1 MEWTLRELR
10 VFVTAAEL
18 GSFTEAAGRLH
29 VSQAAVSRT
38 IASLERTVGDRLL
51 RRVPRGCELTSVGH
65 QLLPEARRVLAEADR
80 FTTFVGSRHGR
91 LRLGYAWAALGRH
104 TTPLQRQWARDHDD
118 IDLEVVRHNT
128 ATSGLAEG
136 LCEVAVV
143 RSPVDERRFD
153 SVVVGLEQR
162 VVAFAVDDPQWA
174 RRRRLRLAEI
184 AERTVIV
191 DPRSGTTTED
201 LWRGAERVPRFIESG
216 DVVGWLDLIAAGRG
230 VGITAAATADHHP
243 GPGVVYRPVT
253 DGPRIAVRLAWWR
266 DARPRGLDDLV
277 DAVTARYAGV

>member
-1 MEWTLRELR
+1 MEWTLRELK

-38 IASLERTVGDRLL
+38 VAALERTVGDRLL

-80 FTTFVGSRHGR
+80 FTTYVSSRHGR

-104 TTPLQRQWARDHDD
+104 TTPVLRQWARDHDD
-118 IDLEVVRHNT
+118 IDLEIVRHNT

-136 LCEVAVV
+136 LCEVAIV
-143 RSPVDERRFD
+143 RAAVDERRFD

-162 VVAFAVDDPQWA
+162 VVAFAVDDPEWA

-191 DPRSGTTTED
+191 DLRSGTTTQE
-201 LWRGAERVPRFIESG
+201 LWRGAERAPHFIESS

-230 VGITAAATADHHP
+230 VGITASATADHHP

-253 DGPRIAVRLAWWR
+253 DGPRIPVRLVWWR

-277 DAVTARYAGV
+277 DAVTARYARA

>member
-1 MEWTLRELR
+1 MP
-10 VFVTAAEL
+10 
-18 GSFTEAAGRLH
+18 GKG
-29 VSQAAVSRT
+29 
-38 IASLERTVGDRLL
+38 
-51 RRVPRGCELTSVGH
+51 VGH

-80 FTTFVGSRHGR
+80 FTTYVRNRHGR

-104 TTPLQRQWARDHDD
+104 TTPLQRQWARHHDD

-162 VVAFAVDDPQWA
+162 VVAFAVDDPEWA

-184 AERTVIV
+184 ATRTVIV
-191 DPRSGTTTED
+191 DLRSGTTTQD
-201 LWRGAERVPRFIESG
+201 LWRGSEQVPHFIESS

-230 VGITAAATADHHP
+230 VGITASATADHHP

-253 DGPRIAVRLAWWR
+253 DGPRIPVRLAWWR

-277 DAVTARYAGV
+277 DAVTARCAAG